1 MTLSFLRSLD
11 LPQSPSLQA
20 EKVSRVVTS
29 FGLEEGKEVEI
40 FCLLPLE
47 NLEQGPSNQ
56 LNGLK
61 KKFG

>member
-29 FGLEEGKEVEI
+29 FGLERREGGRDI
-40 FCLLPLE
+40 LPFASGE
-47 NLEQGPSNQ
+47 PGART
-56 LNGLK
+56 
-61 KKFG
+61 F